1 MAEGRA
7 LERSLTKSGVADQAD
22 AGIGAPETMVA
33 GCEQRGSGGAGTGS
47 GKITLDMHVRSFSWG
62 FGFLGAVLA
71 AGAPVR
77 AQAPP
82 QQPAVIQQFQKLEDG
97 WSIAAVNKDQYALEN
112 LLSPT
117 FLDISAAAQVTTR
130 NQSIVNA
137 LGGVPEPLL
146 SMEQKVVNV
155 RTVGDVAIVEGTYV
169 LRLKEDRK
177 TRDERGVFTHV
188 WQKGR
193 LSWNCISAQ
202 RTAVVD
208 QLEGARARTTTAA
221 AASAPASAA
230 VPEEKKSN
238 AALPFHVPLLYKG
251 ADSKTKLPPQPPTP
265 SDQLGAPVPDQG
277 KPPASPQ

>member
-1 MAEGRA
+1 MN
-7 LERSLTKSGVADQAD
+7 QW
-22 AGIGAPETMVA
+22 
-33 GCEQRGSGGAGTGS
+33 RGKVS
-47 GKITLDMHVRSFSWG
+47 GKITVDMRIRSFFWG
-62 FGFLGAVLA
+62 IGLLGASIVTGTL
-71 AGAPVR
+71 VR

-82 QQPAVIQQFQKLEDG
+82 QQPPVIQQFQKLEDG
-97 WSIAAVNKDQYALEN
+97 WSIASVNKDQYALEN

-117 FLDISAAAQVTTR
+117 FIDVSAAAQVNTR

-155 RTVGDVAIVEGTYV
+155 RTMGDVALVEGTYV
-169 LRLKEDRK
+169 LRWKEDRR

-193 LSWNCISAQ
+193 LSWSCVSAQ

-208 QLEGARARTTTAA
+208 QLETGRARTTAAVAAGPAPTAT
-221 AASAPASAA
+221 AA
-230 VPEEKKSN
+230 VPEERKSN

-251 ADSKTKLPPQPPTP
+251 AEAKTKLHPQPPTP
-265 SDQLGAPVPDQG
+265 SDQLGDPSPNQQKTAAP
-277 KPPASPQ
+277 PQ